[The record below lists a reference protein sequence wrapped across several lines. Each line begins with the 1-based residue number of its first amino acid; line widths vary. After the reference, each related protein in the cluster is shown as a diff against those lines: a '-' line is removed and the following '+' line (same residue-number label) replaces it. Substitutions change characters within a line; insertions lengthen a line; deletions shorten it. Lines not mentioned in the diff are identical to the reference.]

1 MAANRGAPRYP
12 VLREGLRPST
22 SINEFRE
29 RFAYAAPGSRL
40 SADGDVVLCGRLE
53 SRPRESSKKLFFYHL
68 RSGGTSVQVVGELQH
83 YGSTSSFQED
93 HAALREGDVV
103 SVAGFG
109 GRTKAG
115 ELSLIARSVSVL
127 APCLVEIPSGRGD
140 GKYALR
146 DKGVRYRQRHVDL
159 LANGEEALRPF
170 LLRTRAISFLR
181 RFLEQR
187 HFVEVE
193 TPVLSSSAGGAIATP
208 FKTRGRAVR
217 DELSLRIAP
226 ELYLKQLVVGGL
238 DRVFE
243 IGKVF
248 RNEGVSPTHNPEF
261 TSCEFYMAYADCE
274 QLMALTEELLSG
286 MALEVNGTTRLPG
299 CEVDLKPPYRRV
311 PVLAELER
319 VYGVAPGAFPDVND
333 VARVEDTSRALSAML
348 AARHGPGAISGVLE
362 AGQEPTV
369 ASNCKL
375 LDEMIGRDIEP
386 SCVQPSFLCDHPL
399 AMSPLAKEHATKP
412 GLSARF
418 ELFIKTKEV
427 VNSYSELNDPAEQLL
442 RFKRQLQGKGDLA
455 ASAKGVEVMPV
466 DEEYCRVLQYGLP
479 PTAGW
484 GMGMDRIVMMLAG
497 KDSIRDVILFPM
509 MGDRE

>member
-1 MAANRGAPRYP
+1 M
-12 VLREGLRPST
+12 LRDGLRPTT
-22 SINEFRE
+22 SISEFRE
-29 RFAYAAPGSRL
+29 RFAHAAPGSRL
-40 SADGDVVLCGRLE
+40 SADGYVVVCGRIE
-53 SRPRESSKKLFFYHL
+53 SRPRESGKKLFFYHL
-68 RSGGTSVQVVGELQH
+68 KSGGASVQVVGELQH
-83 YGSTSSFQED
+83 YGSESSFQSD
-93 HAALREGDVV
+93 HAALRGGDVV
-103 SVAGFG
+103 SVTGFG

-115 ELSLIARSVSVL
+115 ELSLIARSVTVL
-127 APCLVEIPSGRGD
+127 APCLLDIPSGRGD

-159 LANGEEALRPF
+159 LANGEEALGPF
-170 LLRTRAISFLR
+170 LLRARAISFLR
-181 RFLEQR
+181 HFLEQR
-187 HFVEVE
+187 RFLEVE

-208 FKTRGRAVR
+208 FKTRGRVAR
-217 DELSLRIAP
+217 DELCLRIAP

-274 QLMALTEELLSG
+274 QLMELTEALLSG

-299 CEVDLKPPYRRV
+299 CEVDLRPPYRRI

-319 VYGVAPGAFPDVND
+319 IYGVAFPDVND
-333 VARVEDTSRALSAML
+333 VGRVEQTSQALSEML
-348 AARHGPGAISGVLE
+348 ATRHGPSAVAGVLE
-362 AGQEPTV
+362 PGQEPSV

-386 SCVQPSFLCDHPL
+386 SCIQPTFLCDHPL
-399 AMSPLAKEHATKP
+399 AMSPLAKEHPTKP
-412 GLSARF
+412 GLSSRF

-427 VNSYSELNDPAEQLL
+427 VNSYSELNDPGEQMR
-442 RFKRQLQGKGDLA
+442 RFKRQLQGRSELVSSG
-455 ASAKGVEVMPV
+455 KGVEVMPV
-466 DEEYCRVLQYGLP
+466 DEEYCRALLYGLP

-484 GMGMDRIVMMLAG
+484 GMGLDRIVMMLAG
-497 KDSIRDVILFPM
+497 KDSIRDVIFFPM